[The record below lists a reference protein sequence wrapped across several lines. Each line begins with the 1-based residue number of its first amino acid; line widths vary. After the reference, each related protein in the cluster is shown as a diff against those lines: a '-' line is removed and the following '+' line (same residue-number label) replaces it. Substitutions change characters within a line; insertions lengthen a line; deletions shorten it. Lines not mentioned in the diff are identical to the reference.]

1 MGNNIIII
9 GGKGQLGQ
17 CFEEKVKGAGLAFNF
32 IFLGSGDL
40 NISNP
45 ADVENI
51 FKQYQPAYCI
61 NCAAYTAVDH
71 AEEDLGNA
79 FEINE
84 FAVKRLAE
92 NALKYN
98 TTLIHISTDFVFDG
112 SSSVPL
118 TETLPTSPVNVYG
131 LSKLKGEQEIEA
143 ILEKFYII
151 RTSWLYSEKANNFV
165 KTMLKLAQ
173 SRSELTVIYDQVG
186 TPTYAMD
193 LAEVILRIV
202 QNDPLQYGLYHYSN
216 EGVASWYD
224 FAKAVFDLS
233 ETAIKVLPVASSAFV
248 TKAKRPHYSVLDKT
262 KIKTALGIE
271 IPYWRESLNICLNN
285 LSKAASN

>member
-1 MGNNIIII
+1 MGNNIIVV

-17 CFEEKVKGAGLAFNF
+17 CLEEKVNQVNQDFHF
-32 IFLGSGDL
+32 IFLGS
-40 NISNP
+40 
-45 ADVENI
+45 ADVDITSGEQI
-51 FKQYQPAYCI
+51 AAVFEMYQPTYCI
-61 NCAAYTAVDH
+61 NCAAYTAVDN
-71 AEEDLGNA
+71 AEQDLENA

-84 FAVKRLAE
+84 SAVKRLAE

-98 TTLIHISTDFVFDG
+98 CTLIHISTDFVFDG
-112 SSSVPL
+112 SSSIPL

-131 LSKLKGEQEIEA
+131 LSKLKGEREIESV
-143 ILEKFYII
+143 LEQYYII

-193 LAEVILRIV
+193 LADVILTIIATE
-202 QNDPLQYGLYHYSN
+202 PKKYGLYHYSN

-224 FAKAVFDLS
+224 FAKAVFEFAEVDM
-233 ETAIKVLPVASSAFV
+233 KVLPVASSAFV

-271 IPYWRESLNICLNN
+271 IPYWRESLNICIQHI
-285 LSKAASN
+285 

>member
-1 MGNNIIII
+1 MGNNIIVV

-17 CFEEKVKGAGLAFNF
+17 CLEEKANQANLDYQF
-32 IFLGSGDL
+32 IFLGSADL
-40 NISNP
+40 DITNAEQIE
-45 ADVENI
+45 AVFE
-51 FKQYQPAYCI
+51 KYQPTYCI
-61 NCAAYTAVDH
+61 NCAAYTAVDN
-71 AEEDLGNA
+71 AEEDLENA

-84 FAVKRLAE
+84 SAVKRLAE

-98 TTLIHISTDFVFDG
+98 STLIHISTDFVFDG
-112 SSSVPL
+112 SSSIPL

-131 LSKLKGEQEIEA
+131 LSKLKGEREIES
-143 ILEKFYII
+143 ILEQYYII

-193 LAEVILRIV
+193 LADVILHIIKKE
-202 QNDPLQYGLYHYSN
+202 PKKYGLYHYSN

-224 FAKAVFDLS
+224 FAKAVFEFAEVDM
-233 ETAIKVLPVASSAFV
+233 KVLPVASSAFV

-262 KIKTALGIE
+262 KIKAALGIE
-271 IPYWRESLNICLNN
+271 IPYWRESLNICIQN
-285 LSKAASN
+285 L